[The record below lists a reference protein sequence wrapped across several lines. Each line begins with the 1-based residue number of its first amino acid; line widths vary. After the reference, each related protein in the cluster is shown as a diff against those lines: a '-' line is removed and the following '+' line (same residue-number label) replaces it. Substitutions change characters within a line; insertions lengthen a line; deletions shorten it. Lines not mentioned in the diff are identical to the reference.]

1 MAGVPYTF
9 GNATTAIPLTNLDA
23 DFNTTA
29 TLGNAAIGLGNT
41 TTTVGNLSLGNA
53 LITSVA
59 TTFPNSFLANSST
72 ILGNATLTLGS
83 TTTSVVNLTLS
94 NVTILSGTSNVTGTG
109 NVTYGN
115 TTVALGNTS
124 ASIGNLTLNNA
135 TIENIQEPANITAT
149 AANATIN
156 IDILSNVVVYC
167 TANATGNFTVNF
179 RGNAGTTFNN
189 AVPAN
194 VSVSA
199 SLVTAQGATA
209 YYNSLVQVDGST
221 VTPKWQGG
229 TAPTSGNANATDT
242 YVYVVMKTAAN
253 AYTILASQ
261 TKFA

>member
-1 MAGVPYTF
+1 MPGVPFTF
-9 GNATTAIPLTNLDA
+9 GNATTAIPLSNLDA

-41 TTTVGNLSLGNA
+41 TTTVGNLTLGNV

-59 TTFPNSFLANSST
+59 TTFPNSFLANST
-72 ILGNATLTLGS
+72 ATLGNATLTLGS
-83 TTTSVVNLTLS
+83 STTAV
-94 NVTILSGTSNVTGTG
+94 
-109 NVTYGN
+109 
-115 TTVALGNTS
+115 
-124 ASIGNLTLNNA
+124 GNLALNNA

-156 IDILSNVVVYC
+156 IDILSNVVVSC

-209 YYNSLVQVDGST
+209 YYNSLVQVDGAT

-229 TAPTSGNANATDT
+229 TAPTTGNANSTDT
-242 YVYVVMKTAAN
+242 YVYVVMKSAAN
-253 AYTILASQ
+253 TYTILASQ

>member
-9 GNATTAIPLTNLDA
+9 GNATTAIPLSNLDA

-41 TTTVGNLSLGNA
+41 TTTVGNLSLGNV

-59 TTFPNSFLANSST
+59 TTFPNSFLANST
-72 ILGNATLTLGS
+72 ATLGNATLTLGS
-83 TTTSVVNLTLS
+83 PTTTV
-94 NVTILSGTSNVTGTG
+94 
-109 NVTYGN
+109 
-115 TTVALGNTS
+115 
-124 ASIGNLTLNNA
+124 GNLALNNA

-209 YYNSLVQVDGST
+209 YYNSLVQVDGAT

-229 TAPTSGNANATDT
+229 TAPTSGNANSTDT
-242 YVYVVMKTAAN
+242 YVYVVMKSAAN
-253 AYTILASQ
+253 TYTILASQ

>member
-1 MAGVPYTF
+1 MPGVPFTF
-9 GNATTAIPLTNLDA
+9 GNATTAIPLSNLDA

-41 TTTVGNLSLGNA
+41 TTTVGNLTLGNV

-59 TTFPNSFLANSST
+59 TTFPNSFLANST
-72 ILGNATLTLGS
+72 ATLGNATLTLGS
-83 TTTSVVNLTLS
+83 STTAV
-94 NVTILSGTSNVTGTG
+94 
-109 NVTYGN
+109 
-115 TTVALGNTS
+115 
-124 ASIGNLTLNNA
+124 GNLALNNA

-209 YYNSLVQVDGST
+209 YYNSLVQVDGAT

-229 TAPTSGNANATDT
+229 TAPTTGNANSTDT
-242 YVYVVMKTAAN
+242 YVYVVMKSAAN
-253 AYTILASQ
+253 TYTILASQ

>member
-9 GNATTAIPLTNLDA
+9 GNATTAIPLSNLDA

-41 TTTVGNLSLGNA
+41 TTTVGNLTLGNV

-59 TTFPNSFLANSST
+59 TALPNSFLANST
-72 ILGNATLTLGS
+72 ATLGNATLTLGS
-83 TTTSVVNLTLS
+83 STTAV
-94 NVTILSGTSNVTGTG
+94 
-109 NVTYGN
+109 
-115 TTVALGNTS
+115 
-124 ASIGNLTLNNA
+124 GNLALNNA

-209 YYNSLVQVDGST
+209 YYNSLVQVDGAT

-229 TAPTSGNANATDT
+229 TAPTTGNANSTDT
-242 YVYVVMKTAAN
+242 YVYVVMKSAAN
-253 AYTILASQ
+253 TYTILASQ

>member
-1 MAGVPYTF
+1 MPGVPFTF
-9 GNATTAIPLTNLDA
+9 GNATTAIPLSNLDA

-41 TTTVGNLSLGNA
+41 TTTVGNLTLGNV

-59 TTFPNSFLANSST
+59 TTFPNSFLANST
-72 ILGNATLTLGS
+72 ATLGNATLTLGS
-83 TTTSVVNLTLS
+83 STTAV
-94 NVTILSGTSNVTGTG
+94 
-109 NVTYGN
+109 
-115 TTVALGNTS
+115 
-124 ASIGNLTLNNA
+124 GNLALNNA

-209 YYNSLVQVDGST
+209 YYNSLVQVDGAT

-229 TAPTSGNANATDT
+229 TAPTTGNANSTDT
-242 YVYVVMKTAAN
+242 YVYVVMKSATN
-253 AYTILASQ
+253 TYTILASQ

>member
-1 MAGVPYTF
+1 MPGVPYTF
-9 GNATTAIPLTNLDA
+9 GNATTAIPLSNLDA

-41 TTTVGNLSLGNA
+41 TTTVGNLTLGNV

-59 TTFPNSFLANSST
+59 TTFPNSFLANST
-72 ILGNATLTLGS
+72 ATLGNATLTLGS
-83 TTTSVVNLTLS
+83 PTTTV
-94 NVTILSGTSNVTGTG
+94 
-109 NVTYGN
+109 
-115 TTVALGNTS
+115 
-124 ASIGNLTLNNA
+124 GNLALNNA

-221 VTPKWQGG
+221 VVPKWQGG
-229 TAPTSGNANATDT
+229 TAPTTGNANSTDT
-242 YVYVVMKTAAN
+242 YVYVVMKSAAN
-253 AYTILASQ
+253 TYTILASQ
-261 TKFA
+261 TKFS

>member
-9 GNATTAIPLTNLDA
+9 GNATTAIPLSNLDA

-41 TTTVGNLSLGNA
+41 TTTVGNLNLGNV

-59 TTFPNSFLANSST
+59 TTFPNSFLANST
-72 ILGNATLTLGS
+72 ATLGNATLTLGS
-83 TTTSVVNLTLS
+83 ATTSV
-94 NVTILSGTSNVTGTG
+94 
-109 NVTYGN
+109 
-115 TTVALGNTS
+115 
-124 ASIGNLTLNNA
+124 GNLALNNA

-221 VTPKWQGG
+221 VVPKWQGG
-229 TAPTSGNANATDT
+229 TAPTSGNANSTDT
-242 YVYVVMKTAAN
+242 YVYVVMKSAAN
-253 AYTILASQ
+253 TYTILASQ

>member
-9 GNATTAIPLTNLDA
+9 GNATTAIPLSNLDA

-41 TTTVGNLSLGNA
+41 TTTVGNLTLGNV

-59 TTFPNSFLANSST
+59 TTFPNSFLANST
-72 ILGNATLTLGS
+72 ATLGNATLTLGS
-83 TTTSVVNLTLS
+83 PTTTV
-94 NVTILSGTSNVTGTG
+94 
-109 NVTYGN
+109 
-115 TTVALGNTS
+115 
-124 ASIGNLTLNNA
+124 GNLALNNA

-209 YYNSLVQVDGST
+209 YYNSLVQVDGAT

-229 TAPTSGNANATDT
+229 TAPTSGNANSTDT
-242 YVYVVMKTAAN
+242 YVYVVMKSAAN
-253 AYTILASQ
+253 TYTILASQ

>member
-1 MAGVPYTF
+1 MPGVPNIF
-9 GNATTAIPLTNLDA
+9 GNAATAIPLTQLDA
-23 DFNTTA
+23 NFNTTA
-29 TLGNAAIGLGNT
+29 TLGNTAIGLGNT
-41 TTTVGNLSLGNA
+41 TTSVGNL
-53 LITSVA
+53 
-59 TTFPNSFLANSST
+59 
-72 ILGNATLTLGS
+72 TLT
-83 TTTSVVNLTLS
+83 
-94 NVTILSGTSNVTGTG
+94 NVTIVSGTSAVG
-109 NVTYGN
+109 NVTLGN
-115 TTVALGNTS
+115 TTVGLGNT
-124 ASIGNLTLNNA
+124 ATSIGNLALNNA

-229 TAPTSGNANATDT
+229 TAPTTGNANATDT
-242 YVYVVMKTAAN
+242 YVYVVMKSAAN
-253 AYTILASQ
+253 TYTILASQ

>member
-1 MAGVPYTF
+1 MPGVPFTF

-29 TLGNAAIGLGNT
+29 TLGNSAIGLGNT
-41 TTTVGNLSLGNA
+41 TTTVGNLTLGNV

-59 TTFPNSFLANSST
+59 TTFPNSFLANST
-72 ILGNATLTLGS
+72 ATLGNATLTLGS
-83 TTTSVVNLTLS
+83 PTTTV
-94 NVTILSGTSNVTGTG
+94 
-109 NVTYGN
+109 
-115 TTVALGNTS
+115 
-124 ASIGNLTLNNA
+124 GNLALNNA

-199 SLVTAQGATA
+199 SLVTTQGATA

-229 TAPTSGNANATDT
+229 TAPTSGNANSTDT
-242 YVYVVMKTAAN
+242 YVYVVMKSAAN
-253 AYTILASQ
+253 TYTILASQ

>member
-1 MAGVPYTF
+1 MPGVPYTF
-9 GNATTAIPLTNLDA
+9 GNATTAIPLSNLDA

-41 TTTVGNLSLGNA
+41 TTTVGNLTLGNV

-59 TTFPNSFLANSST
+59 TTFPNSFLANST
-72 ILGNATLTLGS
+72 ATLGNATLTLGS
-83 TTTSVVNLTLS
+83 PTTTV
-94 NVTILSGTSNVTGTG
+94 
-109 NVTYGN
+109 
-115 TTVALGNTS
+115 
-124 ASIGNLTLNNA
+124 GNLALNNA

-209 YYNSLVQVDGST
+209 YYNSLVQVDGAT

-229 TAPTSGNANATDT
+229 TAPTSGNANSTDT
-242 YVYVVMKTAAN
+242 YVYVVMKSAAN
-253 AYTILASQ
+253 TYTILATQ

>member
-1 MAGVPYTF
+1 MPGVPFTF
-9 GNATTAIPLTNLDA
+9 GNATTAIPLSNLDA

-41 TTTVGNLSLGNA
+41 TTTVGNLTLGNV

-59 TTFPNSFLANSST
+59 TTFPNSFLANST
-72 ILGNATLTLGS
+72 ATLGNATLTLGS
-83 TTTSVVNLTLS
+83 STTAV
-94 NVTILSGTSNVTGTG
+94 
-109 NVTYGN
+109 
-115 TTVALGNTS
+115 
-124 ASIGNLTLNNA
+124 GNLALNNA

-229 TAPTSGNANATDT
+229 TAPTSGNANSTDT
-242 YVYVVMKTAAN
+242 YVYVVMKSAAN
-253 AYTILASQ
+253 TYTILASQ

>member
-1 MAGVPYTF
+1 MAGVPFTF

-41 TTTVGNLSLGNA
+41 TTTVGNLNLGNV

-59 TTFPNSFLANSST
+59 TTFPNSFLANST
-72 ILGNATLTLGS
+72 ATLGNATLTLGS
-83 TTTSVVNLTLS
+83 QTTTV
-94 NVTILSGTSNVTGTG
+94 
-109 NVTYGN
+109 
-115 TTVALGNTS
+115 
-124 ASIGNLTLNNA
+124 GNLALNNA

-194 VSVSA
+194 VSVS
-199 SLVTAQGATA
+199 STLVTTQGATA

-229 TAPTSGNANATDT
+229 TAPTAGNASSVD
-242 YVYVVMKTAAN
+242 VYS
-253 AYTILASQ
+253 YTIIKTGSAAFTVLASQ

>member
-1 MAGVPYTF
+1 MAGVPYIF

-41 TTTVGNLSLGNA
+41 TTTVGNLNLGNV

-59 TTFPNSFLANSST
+59 TTFPNSFLANST
-72 ILGNATLTLGS
+72 ATLGNATLTLGS
-83 TTTSVVNLTLS
+83 ATTSV
-94 NVTILSGTSNVTGTG
+94 
-109 NVTYGN
+109 
-115 TTVALGNTS
+115 
-124 ASIGNLTLNNA
+124 GNLALNNA

-199 SLVTAQGATA
+199 TLVTTQGATA

-229 TAPTSGNANATDT
+229 TAPTSGNANSTDT
-242 YVYVVMKTAAN
+242 YVYVVMKSAAN
-253 AYTILASQ
+253 TYTILASQ

>member
-1 MAGVPYTF
+1 MPGVPFTF

-41 TTTVGNLSLGNA
+41 TTTVGNLTLGNV

-59 TTFPNSFLANSST
+59 TTFPNSFLANST
-72 ILGNATLTLGS
+72 ATLGNATLTLGS
-83 TTTSVVNLTLS
+83 STTAV
-94 NVTILSGTSNVTGTG
+94 
-109 NVTYGN
+109 
-115 TTVALGNTS
+115 
-124 ASIGNLTLNNA
+124 GNLALNNA

-179 RGNAGTTFNN
+179 RGNSGTTFNN

-199 SLVTAQGATA
+199 SLVTTQGATA

-221 VTPKWQGG
+221 VVPKWQGG
-229 TAPTSGNANATDT
+229 TAPTSGNANSTDT
-242 YVYVVMKTAAN
+242 YVYVVMKSAAN
-253 AYTILASQ
+253 TYTILASQ

>member
-1 MAGVPYTF
+1 MPGVPFTF
-9 GNATTAIPLTNLDA
+9 GNATTAIPLSNLDA

-41 TTTVGNLSLGNA
+41 TTTVGNLTLGNV

-59 TTFPNSFLANSST
+59 TTFPNSFLANST
-72 ILGNATLTLGS
+72 ATLGNATLTLGS
-83 TTTSVVNLTLS
+83 STTAV
-94 NVTILSGTSNVTGTG
+94 
-109 NVTYGN
+109 
-115 TTVALGNTS
+115 
-124 ASIGNLTLNNA
+124 GNLALNNA

-221 VTPKWQGG
+221 VVPKWQGG
-229 TAPTSGNANATDT
+229 TAPTSGNANSTDT
-242 YVYVVMKTAAN
+242 YVYVVMKSAAN
-253 AYTILASQ
+253 TYTILASQ